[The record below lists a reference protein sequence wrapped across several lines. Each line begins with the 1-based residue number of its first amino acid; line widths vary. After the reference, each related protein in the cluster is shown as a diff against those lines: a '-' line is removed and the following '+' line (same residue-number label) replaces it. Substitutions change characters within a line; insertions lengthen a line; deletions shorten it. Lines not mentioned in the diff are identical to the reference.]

1 MQHST
6 TLTKTACISSLII
19 GVMSAAF
26 AFITKTPANAVVL
39 GAAAI
44 VLGFVSLY
52 IGRKNI
58 QDMQLATAGIFM
70 AVVGCLVG
78 LWQIYN

>member
-6 TLTKTACISSLII
+6 TLTKTACIGSLVL
-19 GVMSAAF
+19 GVLSAAF
-26 AFITKTPANAVVL
+26 AFITKTPLDGVILSAIALVV
-39 GAAAI
+39 
-44 VLGFVSLY
+44 GFTSLY

-58 QDMQLATAGIFM
+58 EDMQLATAGIFF
-70 AVVGCLVG
+70 AVVGCLIG

>member
-6 TLTKTACISSLII
+6 TLTKTTCISALII
-19 GVMSAAF
+19 GVFSAVF
-26 AFITKTPANAVVL
+26 AFVTKTPANAIIT
-39 GAAAI
+39 GAAGI
-44 VLGFVSLY
+44 LIGFISLY

-58 QDMQLATAGIFM
+58 DDMQLATGGIFM
-70 AVVGCLVG
+70 AVLACLVG

>member
-6 TLTKTACISSLII
+6 ALTKTACISALII
-19 GVMSAAF
+19 GVLSAAF
-26 AFITKTPANAVVL
+26 AFSTKTPSYAVTA
-39 GAAAI
+39 GAIGALI
-44 VLGFVSLY
+44 GLTSLY

-58 QDMQLATAGIFM
+58 DDMQLAAAGVFM
-70 AVVGCLVG
+70 AVVACLVG